1 MLLTVFLAVILAA
14 FLHATWNEMVKNEKD
29 KYLGVAAI
37 VFGRVPASI
46 VIIFYKSEVS
56 VNLNQI
62 TLFHELIFNFN

>member
-1 MLLTVFLAVILAA
+1 MPLTVFLAA
-14 FLHATWNEMVKNEKD
+14 FLHATWNAMVKNEKD